1 MKLKVIQLNFGYGGG
16 SASACIYGPEP
27 ADVFARRPQ
36 LAIHINFSL
45 HRDRPDF
52 ESATQDLVTLPI
64 ATATPFLCVG
74 FLSDPPMH
82 TDRDLSWPQP
92 SEYRHKLTQAI
103 AKMVSVAIQTSDA
116 DCHG

>member
-1 MKLKVIQLNFGYGGG
+1 MKLKVVQLNFGYGGG
-16 SASACIYGPEP
+16 SASAYIYGPEP
-27 ADVFARRPQ
+27 TNVFDRRPH
-36 LAIHINFSL
+36 LAIHINFTL

-64 ATATPFLCVG
+64 DTATPFLCVG

-82 TDRDLSWPQP
+82 TDRDLSWPHP
-92 SEYRHKLTQAI
+92 SEYRDKLTQAI

-116 DCHG
+116 DYCA